1 MPDLKFSIVTVVFNN
16 ESYISD
22 CLDSV
27 SNQKYPN
34 YEHIIIDGASTDGTL
49 DIIKNH
55 ENGNTKV
62 ISEPDYGL
70 YDAMN
75 KGVQQSN
82 GDIIG
87 FLNSDDMLHDNSILE
102 TIVKVF
108 SDNEIDSCYGDLVYV
123 DKDDTDKVIR
133 YWRTGEYNGNAFR
146 KGWHP
151 PHPTFYVKRSVFEK
165 YGLFDTGYTIASDY
179 ALMLKLLEK
188 ERIST
193 YYIPKVLVKMRVG
206 GVSNT
211 NLLNIFKA
219 NIECYRAWKDNGLN
233 ISPMILFRK
242 PFSKI
247 LQYVR
252 KEKF

>member
-1 MPDLKFSIVTVVFNN
+1 MPDLKFSIVTVVFDNQ
-16 ESYISD
+16 SYISD
-22 CLDSV
+22 CLNSV
-27 SNQKYPN
+27 SNQKYLN
-34 YEHIIIDGASTDGTL
+34 FEHIIIDGVSTDGTV
-49 DIIKNH
+49 DIIRNH
-55 ENGNTKV
+55 KKGNTKV
-62 ISEPDYGL
+62 ISEPDDGL

-87 FLNSDDMLHDNSILE
+87 FLNSDDMLYNDNVLDSL
-102 TIVKVF
+102 VKAF
-108 SDNEIDSCYGDLVYV
+108 YENDIYSCFGDLVYV

-133 YWRTGEYNGNAFR
+133 YWRTGEYKVNAFR

-151 PHPTFYVKRSVFEK
+151 PHPTFYVKRSIFEK
-165 YGLFDTGYTIASDY
+165 YGLFDTRYKIASDY

-193 YYIPKVLVKMRVG
+193 YYIPKVLVKMRIG

-219 NIECYRAWKDNGLN
+219 NMECYRAWKDNGLN

-242 PFSKI
+242 PLWKVR
-247 LQYVR
+247 QYFV
-252 KEKF
+252 K